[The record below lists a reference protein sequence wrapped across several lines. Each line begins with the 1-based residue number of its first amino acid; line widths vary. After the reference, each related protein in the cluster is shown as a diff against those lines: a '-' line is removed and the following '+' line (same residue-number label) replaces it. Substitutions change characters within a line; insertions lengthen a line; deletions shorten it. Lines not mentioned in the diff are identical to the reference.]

1 MDFSGKTAL
10 VTGSGAIGG
19 LGHAI
24 AKMFAA
30 RGASVIVTGV
40 DAARGAEV
48 VADIGGDARFA
59 RVDLSSLDEV
69 RRLAD
74 DVGTVD
80 VLVNNAVAYTMAPTV
95 GQDLDEYDGAFAVNV
110 RAPFVL
116 TAALAPKMAANGGGS
131 IVNISSTAAGKAEPG
146 MTVYSAT
153 KAAIEALTRA
163 WAAEFVEG
171 NVRVNAVRP
180 GPMHTSKLVGA
191 LGPDLGGLPQLVP
204 MRRSADPSE
213 VAEVVAFVA
222 SDRASFMTG
231 ATISSDGG
239 RAAI

>member
-1 MDFSGKTAL
+1 MDFTDKTAL
-10 VTGSGAIGG
+10 ITGSGAIGG

-24 AKMFAA
+24 AKILAA
-30 RGASVIVTGV
+30 RGAAVVVTGA
-40 DAARGAEV
+40 DPARGADV
-48 VADIGGDARFA
+48 VADLGGNARFVRA
-59 RVDLSSLDEV
+59 DLTSVDEV
-69 RRLAD
+69 RRLAEEA
-74 DVGTVD
+74 GPVD
-80 VLVNNAVAYTMAPTV
+80 ILINNAVAYTMAPTV
-95 GQDLDEYDGAFAVNV
+95 GQDLDEYDAAFAVGV

-116 TAALAPKMAANGGGS
+116 VGALAPKMVANGGGS
-131 IVNISSTAAGKAEPG
+131 IVNISSTAAAKAEPG

-153 KAAIEALTRA
+153 KAAMEALTRA
-163 WAAEFVEG
+163 WAAEFVDG

-191 LGPDLGGLPQLVP
+191 LGPDLGGLGQAVP

-231 ATISSDGG
+231 ATIASDGG

>member
-1 MDFSGKTAL
+1 MDFIGKTAM

-24 AKMFAA
+24 AKIFVA
-30 RGASVIVTGV
+30 RGATVILTGV
-40 DAARGAEV
+40 DRARGAEV
-48 VADIGGDARFA
+48 VADLGGDARFLT
-59 RVDLSSLDEV
+59 VDLSSIDEV

-74 DVGTVD
+74 EAGPVD
-80 VLVNNAVAYTMAPTV
+80 ILVNNAVAYTMAPTV
-95 GQDLDEYDGAFAVNV
+95 EQDLDEYDAAFAVNV

-116 TAALAPKMAANGGGS
+116 TATLAPKMVANGGGS
-131 IVNISSTAAGKAEPG
+131 IVNISSTAAAKAEPG

-163 WAAEFVEG
+163 WAAEFVGG

-191 LGPDLGGLPQLVP
+191 LGPDLGGLGQAVP

-222 SDRASFMTG
+222 SDKASFMTG
-231 ATISSDGG
+231 ATIATDGG